1 MYSFAVTTPRS
12 VIFNENIF
20 SFVHDDVLP
29 VEADDLEDG
38 LVLALWNGLAF
49 YVGLEIS
56 ALIVFKEFYHA
67 FSSNVTFKSIFRYIS
82 SRWIHNPNL
91 GECTSHTN
99 IVGKPFV
106 KTIFNTRLRH
116 QDLTLEFFFN
126 LIQRVQSPSALI
138 TIINKHKEAVLSA
151 SEDQLGGLGI
161 EFHYSGNAVVL
172 DELFY
177 GVHLKFTLEIV
188 SSLIEL
194 LEKDDSYSFDTV
206 FGGEVGT
213 VDVVEDEV
221 VKCLSKFLPN
231 TEFLRVLSTKE
242 HTDGI
247 IISLRLFNRLR
258 VFKLSR
264 GRLRLLS

>member
-38 LVLALWNGLAF
+38 LVLAFWNGFAF

-161 EFHYSGNAVVL
+161 EFHNRGNTVVL
-172 DELFY
+172 NEFFNC
-177 GVHLKFTLEIV
+177 VHLEVTFEII

-194 LEKDDSYSFDTV
+194 LEKDDAYTFNSVLS
-206 FGGEVGT
+206 GEVC
-213 VDVVEDEV
+213 VEDVVENEI
-221 VKCLSKFLPN
+221 VKCLGKFLPEA
-231 TEFLRVLSTKE
+231 EFL
-242 HTDGI
+242 
-247 IISLRLFNRLR
+247 
-258 VFKLSR
+258 
-264 GRLRLLS
+264 